1 MLTVNKVGGS
11 DNRAIAEFIGNAD
24 DIATLQLEYVPNG
37 SLFTVIEQDKT
48 YMFDKEHTRWY
59 LHSTG
64 GGGSSYDGL
73 PIYLWTS
80 GSTYAVDDLV
90 IKDNLMYICTV
101 ANSDV
106 EWNSNHW
113 SAIGSADGN
122 YGIVDTYDN
131 LPSGLTISDRKMY
144 FVIDE
149 GIYYLWDGSQWTPQ
163 TTNVEAIST
172 QEIDDL
178 FT

>member
-1 MLTVNKVGGS
+1 MISVEKVGGAN
-11 DNRAIAEFIGNAD
+11 NRHHAEFVGNAS
-24 DIATLQLEYVPNG
+24 DIVQLEKEFIPNG
-37 SLFTVIEQDKT
+37 SLYTVIEQDKT
-48 YMFDKEHTRWY
+48 YMYDKEHDKWY

-64 GGGSSYDGL
+64 GGGGYDGL

-80 GSTYAVDDLV
+80 GSSYAVNNLV

-101 ANSDV
+101 ANSDT
-106 EWNSNHW
+106 EWDENHW

-122 YGIVDTYDN
+122 YGIVDTYDS
-131 LPSGLTISDRKMY
+131 LPSGLTVSDRKIY

-149 GIYYLWDGSQWTPQ
+149 GIYYLWDGTDWVAQ
-163 TTNVEAIST
+163 TTKVETIST

-178 FT
+178 FD